1 MKKRFDIVTIFPDV
15 CTPYA
20 GESILGLAQKKKLI
34 EVQAHDLRKYSA
46 DKKHTRVDDKPFGGG
61 PGMVMQ
67 VEPFDRAIRKIR
79 TRSKKAKTRVI
90 VTSASGKRFTQQDVV
105 RLAKYD
111 QLIFLCGRYEGIDH
125 RVEKHFADESL
136 SIGDYVLTGGELPAL
151 VMIDA
156 IARLVPGVLGKA
168 ESLKMESHT
177 IEGTLEYP
185 QYTRPEI
192 YELKKGLR
200 KKKLRVPDVL
210 LSGDHKKIGVWR
222 QEQSKKRS

>member
-1 MKKRFDIVTIFPDV
+1 
-15 CTPYA
+15 
-20 GESILGLAQKKKLI
+20 
-34 EVQAHDLRKYSA
+34 
-46 DKKHTRVDDKPFGGG
+46 
-61 PGMVMQ
+61 
-67 VEPFDRAIRKIR
+67 
-79 TRSKKAKTRVI
+79 
-90 VTSASGKRFTQQDVV
+90 
-105 RLAKYD
+105 
-111 QLIFLCGRYEGIDH
+111 
-125 RVEKHFADESL
+125 
-136 SIGDYVLTGGELPAL
+136 
-151 VMIDA
+151 MIDA